1 MALNIGAIR
10 AALAAQIQSHVSR
23 GVNVYDGYTPA
34 SPTPPCVLITP
45 NPDVYITYHATFS
58 QTGLAIVHL
67 RLTIAVPPG
76 PDTDGQKTLDEFLS
90 AGTGQSNSVLD
101 AILTDKTL
109 GGTAG
114 DCVVQSV
121 EFLGRIYLSENV
133 DQQVQADAAALL
145 LEIHTQR
152 A

>member
-1 MALNIGAIR
+1 MALNLVEIR
-10 AALAAQIQSHVSR
+10 QALAAQIRLNVSR

-34 SPTPPCVLITP
+34 SPSLPAILITP
-45 NPDVYITYHATFS
+45 DPDVYLTYHATFA
-58 QTGLAIVHL
+58 QTGMAVVHL
-67 RLTIAVPPG
+67 RLTVAVPPG
-76 PDTDGQKTLDEFLS
+76 PDTDGQRVLDEFLS
-90 AGTGQSNSVLD
+90 AGSGLPNSVLD
-101 AILTDKTL
+101 AVLVDKTL
-109 GGTAG
+109 DGTVG

-121 EFLGRIYLSENV
+121 EYLGRIYLSENV